1 MNTDTF
7 ALDRRA
13 LLGRALLLLGVT
25 AVPIE
30 GLLAAQG
37 KPAKPFLSAPRLAL
51 LSAVAD
57 TIIPRTDTPGAS
69 EVGVP
74 KLLDGMLRDWAGP
87 SQRDALIGAL
97 DKIDTLARQQ
107 HGKSF
112 AALDPQTRETFVIA
126 HDIAALKPIKRPA
139 ESVLSSPPATVV
151 DPNYGRPKQAPA
163 QTPVQDSVPGKA
175 EKTGES
181 AAVIAA
187 AAVADPG
194 YQKLKE
200 LIVTL
205 YYYSESALTQELA
218 YEHNPGTWQPSVPVT
233 PKTRATGGVGQF

>member
-1 MNTDTF
+1 MQTAKF

-13 LLGRALLLLGVT
+13 LLGQALLLLGT
-25 AVPIE
+25 TGVPIE
-30 GLLAAQG
+30 GLLAAEG
-37 KPAKPFLSAPRLAL
+37 KAAKPFLSAPRLAL
-51 LSAVAD
+51 LTAVAD
-57 TIIPRTDTPGAS
+57 TIVPRTDTPGAS
-69 EVGVP
+69 DVGVP
-74 KLLDGMLRDWAGP
+74 KLLDGMLRDWARP
-87 SQRDALIGAL
+87 SQRDALIAAL
-97 DKIDTLARQQ
+97 DQVDALARNQ

-112 AALDPQTRETFVIA
+112 AALDPQARETFLIA
-126 HDIAALKPIKRPA
+126 HDIAALKPVARA
-139 ESVLSSPPATVV
+139 AQSVLSSPPATVV

-163 QTPVQDSVPGKA
+163 QTPVQNPVPGKA
-175 EKTGES
+175 EKTGER